1 MCQAQGKVQADL
13 GQTHSVQA
21 RVRMDPSVSHLINS
35 HTWLQD
41 EENGGIY

>member
-21 RVRMDPSVSHLINS
+21 RVSVSHLINS